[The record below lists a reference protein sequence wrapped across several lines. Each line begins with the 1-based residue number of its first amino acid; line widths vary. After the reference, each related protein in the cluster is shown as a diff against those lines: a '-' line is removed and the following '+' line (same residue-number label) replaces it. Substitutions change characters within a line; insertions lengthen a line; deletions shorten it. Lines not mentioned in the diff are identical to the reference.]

1 MRKKQAPNSA
11 DSSAKTSLIQ
21 AGAPETPATSAA
33 GKGVPQKTQREQAP
47 LPGRQTTPHDAA
59 VEASAE
65 LPHDRDQSTDM
76 TAATPDPAIHQAAKD
91 LKRGLSDTSKGAEMD
106 KAYRKLGA

>member
-1 MRKKQAPNSA
+1 MP
-11 DSSAKTSLIQ
+11 AKTPRAQ
-21 AGAPETPATSAA
+21 E
-33 GKGVPQKTQREQAP
+33 P

-59 VEASAE
+59 VEASAQ
-65 LPHDRDQSTDM
+65 LPHERDQSTDM